1 MEGLDIKGYLPSS
14 LLDYSGKIVSVVFL
28 SGCNFHCPYCFNVE
42 IVNNSKKL
50 KRIEPEEIFNHLE
63 SRKKWLDGVCI
74 TGGEPT
80 LHKGLFEFISK
91 IKQMGFLVKLD
102 TNGTNPE
109 ILKRLVDEKL
119 VDYIAMDIKAPLKK
133 YGEAVGRE
141 VDLEKIQES
150 VDLIRNS
157 GVEYEFRTTVV
168 PKFFD
173 EKDALA
179 IGDWLKGSKKYF
191 LQQFRAEKTLDKE
204 FQKEMPYSHER
215 LHEFAEIL
223 KPFFDKVEVR
233 GI

>member
-14 LLDYSGKIVSVVFL
+14 LLDYPGKIVSVVFL
-28 SGCNFHCPYCFNVE
+28 SGCNFRCPYCFNVE

-50 KRIEPEEIFNHLE
+50 KKIEAEDIFNHLE
-63 SRKKWLDGVCI
+63 SRRKWLDGICI

-109 ILKRLVDEKL
+109 VLKKLIEAKL
-119 VDYIAMDIKAPLKK
+119 VDYIAMDIKAPLEK
-133 YGEAVGRE
+133 YKEVTRRD

-150 VDLIRNS
+150 IDLIRKS

-173 EKDALA
+173 EKTALA
-179 IGDWLKGSKKYF
+179 IGKWLKGSKKYCI
-191 LQQFRAEKTLDKE
+191 QQFRPEKTLDKG
-204 FQKEMPYSHER
+204 FRKEKPY
-215 LHEFAEIL
+215 LHEKLHKFAEIL
-223 KPFFDKVEVR
+223 KPFFDNVEVR